1 MAPFRSSKGK
11 DSIVSKL
18 LRISSASKT
27 TGLGL
32 GAWISVEESFEI
44 VGGITQ
50 VYTHPNGNDYKSHK
64 FTSNGTFTVTS
75 GSGDV
80 DVLLVGGSVVL
91 WWIPRWWWRCR
102 RI

>member
-1 MAPFRSSKGK
+1 MRA
-11 DSIVSKL
+11 
-18 LRISSASKT
+18 
-27 TGLGL
+27 
-32 GAWISVEESFEI
+32 

-80 DVLLVGGSVVL
+80 DVLLVGDGGGMVDPTVVVEVL
-91 WWIPRWWWRCR
+91 EDLRFFKTFQS
-102 RI
+102 